1 MAGSLA
7 TPPPASPPVARPV
20 SAVFQPARTSSRL
33 SINGKAGGGS
43 RLSDDDSKTLVK
55 VAVRVRPPLQPSDPG
70 FDLIPQRF
78 QRSMVHVD
86 SPSTISVDSP
96 QGRKLFIFDRVFGE
110 DAEQEP
116 VWDYLHDSV
125 DAFIQGFN
133 VSVLAYGQSG
143 SGKSYTM
150 GTSGPAEQSIVPRA
164 AAALFNQL
172 NQLAGPPPLRRHGSS
187 GLRTPTRYSTA
198 STPTLSSL
206 ARANAIANENWQL
219 KATYVEIYNEQL
231 RDLLVPDSVPPSERA
246 TVVIREDKGRILL
259 TGLHQ
264 IAINSVEDLLNALN
278 FGSSIR
284 QTDATAINAKSS
296 RSHAVFSLN
305 LVQRKNKA
313 QQMSPQEKRYSM
325 PVDALTASD
334 NWVTIDSKLHFVDL
348 AGSERLKNTQASG
361 ERAREGISING
372 GLASLGKV
380 ISQLSSRQAGSHVSY
395 RDSKLTRLLQD
406 SLGGNAITY
415 MIACI
420 TPAEFHL
427 SETLNTVHYAQR
439 ARAIQT
445 KPQIQQ
451 VSDDNDK
458 QTTIERLR
466 AEVSFL
472 RDQIR
477 STERGDRQGYHN
489 QDGAERQSAVEIELQ
504 NHLLDVQESY
514 TALSQRHA
522 KLITEIT
529 MARDT
534 DHSETPTLTQAI
546 GDSAV
551 ERLKRSNSFAEAVE
565 QVVLEY
571 EKTIQSLE
579 SSLAQT
585 RSSLATTEGNLMER
599 ETKFAYAE
607 TVNQQLQGRLQKL
620 TDREASTEH
629 YLHDLEAKLDGHS
642 SGEEKN
648 STVLM
653 ELRKEIA
660 RIRENEAS
668 CEDYIATLEERLA
681 ESDQDMELMQREV
694 DRLEHVVERQ
704 RSLGKLDNL
713 LYEFDHLAENIK
725 PQNVHRLS
733 KPMAN
738 GVSRST
744 EGRRK
749 TSESLL
755 HEAVKT
761 AIPESDSE
769 SGLDGV
775 DSDAGSNIQEKGNA
789 HSKKKTRP
797 KFREVK
803 FSDAKSTAHVD
814 SPSRS
819 PAQPQFSASKLEK
832 VNQELLD
839 LRVEHESTV
848 SEYDLMSAKY
858 EEALR
863 TLSEL
868 QDAVDEARHPAGR
881 KNLGSPSSTR
891 PSSFLEPAR
900 VNELKGGQLSS
911 SRSLLSELSSA
922 GDSSSTVD
930 SVSTEEPLIPI
941 NSNEPHP
948 PSRDEPSLAAEIE
961 RLKRVERAKDDD
973 LDGLR
978 NRYDQLQEQHG
989 ETLDVVEELKAEVQ
1003 KVRMNSPTTPTEPII
1018 RRKSSQNV
1026 MTIDRAHRSLAS
1038 LRNIAAEN
1046 LEDKPDTMQSFEL
1059 NLNTAMHE
1067 LHQRSERVQ
1076 VLESELASVKKEMEG
1091 KMAMISGLTRER
1103 SSLKASSPM
1112 DISVVAS
1119 MHDHLLQHEDQIKT
1133 MQAEHT
1139 AREQELMAE
1148 IDFVR
1153 KAFED
1158 NLQTSRS
1165 DMPGVFPETPAVT
1178 ETNGKQLGHDG
1189 EEVVRLQGEIE
1200 EWQHKHQAAVDS
1212 MEVSERRLL
1221 ATITELESSM
1231 ASVESM
1237 QQRRMREIDCGA
1249 ERDVARTVETD
1260 EERAHHA
1267 RTVQALREEIIEHK
1281 LSINDH
1287 VAKVAELE
1295 RAHATSRVQVQESQR
1310 YKETTNRQL
1319 VMGQEQI
1326 AELERKVQEHQS
1338 DVEFHKHGLRSLH
1351 DSHARELENL
1361 RSTLVTEARE
1371 DMTRRKDDLIKEH
1384 QYAFTKE
1391 ADALNLRIEALT
1403 AQLDEQIE
1411 KYEQLVTERNDI
1423 TSLVERSQSQL
1434 DKVTQEKETA
1444 TRLVNELEDQL
1455 TQSYD
1460 QQRATSHRISILSSN
1475 RDQALQEA
1483 ITARAKLEE
1492 DLDGYRRRLEHFEV
1506 SIPAFGPIGT
1516 YINRE
1521 QGQIRSTSPHVDG
1534 PQPYERS
1541 NSLTSNLRKSTS
1553 VTSLPSPPPAIPL
1566 PPLPAQATANGGPA
1580 PVNAHEYVSVQY
1592 AEDQE
1597 ARIKTI
1603 EKHLFAEKQLTAT
1616 LEEALVDLE
1625 HQGNKTKGDLEAW
1638 KKKCWSYEDE
1648 LTTLKKERNSIRHS
1662 VQAVEEERSARKE
1675 AEAARAHLEE
1685 RMSAL
1690 QKKKKKSGFACF

>member
-7 TPPPASPPVARPV
+7 SSPPASPAAARPL
-20 SAVFQPARTSSRL
+20 SAVFQSTRTSSQL
-33 SINGKAGGGS
+33 SVNGRAAGGS
-43 RLSDDDSKTLVK
+43 RASDEDSKTLVK
-55 VAVRVRPPLQPSDPG
+55 VDPG
-70 FDLIPQRF
+70 FDLIPHRF
-78 QRSMVHVD
+78 QRSMVHVA
-86 SPSTISVDSP
+86 SPTSISVDSP
-96 QGRKLFIFDRVFGE
+96 QGRKLFIFDQVFGA
-110 DAEQEP
+110 DAQQEK
-116 VWDYLHDSV
+116 VWDYVHDSV

-150 GTSGPAEQSIVPRA
+150 GTSGPAEQGDSHLMGIVPRA
-164 AAALFNQL
+164 AAALF

-187 GLRTPTRYSTA
+187 SLRTPTRYSTT
-198 STPTLSSL
+198 SPPTLSNL
-206 ARANAIANENWQL
+206 ARANANENWQL

-231 RDLLVPDSVPPSERA
+231 RDLLVPDSVPPGERA
-246 TVVIREDKGRILL
+246 TVVIREDKGRIFL
-259 TGLHQ
+259 TGLYQ
-264 IAINSVEDLLNALN
+264 IAINSVEDLLNALD

-305 LVQRKNKA
+305 LVQRRSKA
-313 QQMSPQEKRYSM
+313 QQTSHQEKRYSM
-325 PVDALTASD
+325 PVDALSLPD
-334 NWVTIDSKLHFVDL
+334 SWVTVDSKLHFVDL
-348 AGSERLKNTQASG
+348 AGSEQLKNTQASG
-361 ERAREGISING
+361 KRAKEGISINA

-415 MIACI
+415 MIACV

-439 ARAIQT
+439 ARAIQS
-445 KPQIQQ
+445 KPQIQH
-451 VSDDNDK
+451 VSDDSDK
-458 QTTIERLR
+458 QSTIERLR
-466 AEVSFL
+466 TEVAFL
-472 RDQIR
+472 REQIR
-477 STERGDRQGYHN
+477 GIERGERRGHHTQDRG
-489 QDGAERQSAVEIELQ
+489 ERQSEVEIELQ

-522 KLITEIT
+522 KLISEIT
-529 MARDT
+529 MARDAENR
-534 DHSETPTLTQAI
+534 ETPTLTQAI

-551 ERLKRSNSFAEAVE
+551 ERLKRSSSFAEAVE

-571 EKTIQSLE
+571 ETTIQSLE
-579 SSLAQT
+579 SSLAKT
-585 RSSLATTEGNLMER
+585 RSSLATTESNLLER
-599 ETKFAYAE
+599 ETKCAYAE
-607 TVNQQLQGRLQKL
+607 TVNQQLQSRLQKL

-648 STVLM
+648 SAVIV
-653 ELRKEIA
+653 ELRKEIT

-725 PQNVHRLS
+725 PQKNHGSS
-733 KPMAN
+733 KPMTN
-738 GVSRST
+738 GVPRST
-744 EGRRK
+744 EYELEL
-749 TSESLL
+749 SETTLR
-755 HEAVKT
+755 EAATT
-761 AIPESDSE
+761 AIPESDSA
-769 SGLDGV
+769 SDLDEV
-775 DSDAGSNIQEKGNA
+775 VSDADADTQEKSNVHNRKIA
-789 HSKKKTRP
+789 RP

-803 FSDAKSTAHVD
+803 FSDARPAAQVD
-814 SPSRS
+814 SPAHS
-819 PAQPQFSASKLEK
+819 PAQSQFVADKLEN
-832 VNQELLD
+832 VTRELLD

-848 SEYDLMSAKY
+848 SEYDLMSVKY

-863 TLSEL
+863 TLAEL
-868 QDAVDEARHPAGR
+868 QDAVDEARHPAAR

-900 VNELKGGQLSS
+900 VNELKGGQSSS

-922 GDSSSTVD
+922 GDSTSPVD
-930 SVSTEEPLIPI
+930 SANTEEPPAPI
-941 NSNEPHP
+941 ITNGSYSPARN
-948 PSRDEPSLAAEIE
+948 EPSLTLEIE
-961 RLKRVERAKDDD
+961 RLKRLERARDEEMKELKD
-973 LDGLR
+973 
-978 NRYDQLQEQHG
+978 RYSQLQEQHG
-989 ETLDVVEELKAEVQ
+989 ETLDMVEELKAEVQ
-1003 KVRMNSPTTPTEPII
+1003 KAIMNSPTTPTEPLI

-1026 MTIDRAHRSLAS
+1026 MTIDRAHRSFAS
-1038 LRNIAAEN
+1038 LKNIAAEN
-1046 LEDKPDTMQSFEL
+1046 LEDKPDTLQSFEL

-1076 VLESELASVKKEMEG
+1076 VLESELASVKKEMES

-1119 MHDHLLQHEDQIKT
+1119 MHDHLLQHENQIQT
-1133 MQAEHT
+1133 MQEEHA
-1139 AREQELMAE
+1139 ARERELMNE
-1148 IDFVR
+1148 INFVR

-1158 NLQTSRS
+1158 SLHTSRS

-1178 ETNGKQLGHDG
+1178 EMNGKQLGYDA

-1200 EWQHKHQAAVDS
+1200 QWQQKHQAAVES
-1212 MEVSERRLL
+1212 METSERKLQI
-1221 ATITELESSM
+1221 TISELEASM

-1260 EERAHHA
+1260 EERAQHA
-1267 RTVQALREEIIEHK
+1267 QTVQALRGEIAEHT
-1281 LSINDH
+1281 STIQDH
-1287 VAKVAELE
+1287 VAKIVELE
-1295 RAHATSRVQVQESQR
+1295 RAQTSAQVQVEESTR
-1310 YKETTNRQL
+1310 YK
-1319 VMGQEQI
+1319 VMTDQRLALHQDQI
-1326 AELERKVQEHQS
+1326 AELERKVEEHQS
-1338 DVEFHKHGLRSLH
+1338 DVEFHKHGLKSLH
-1351 DSHARELENL
+1351 DSHARELESL
-1361 RSTLVTEARE
+1361 RSRLVTEARE
-1371 DMTRRKDDLIKEH
+1371 DMTRRNEDLIKEH

-1391 ADALNLRIEALT
+1391 ADALNVRIETLT
-1403 AQLDEQIE
+1403 AQLDEQLE
-1411 KYEQLVTERNDI
+1411 KYEQLVKEKDEVAS
-1423 TSLVERSQSQL
+1423 SLDEAQTQL
-1434 DKVTQEKETA
+1434 VKVTEDKETA

-1460 QQRATSHRISILSSN
+1460 QQGATSHRISILNSN

-1483 ITARAKLEE
+1483 LAARAKLED
-1492 DLDGYRRRLEHFEV
+1492 DLDNYRRRLEHVEV
-1506 SIPAFGPIGT
+1506 GEPVLRPLCAHTNG
-1516 YINRE
+1516 E
-1521 QGQIRSTSPHVDG
+1521 QGQMRSTSPHVDG

-1566 PPLPAQATANGGPA
+1566 PPLPAQATSNGGPP

-1592 AEDQE
+1592 AEEQE
-1597 ARIKTI
+1597 ARIKAI

-1648 LTTLKKERNSIRHS
+1648 LTMLKKERNNIRHS

-1685 RMSAL
+1685 KMSAL
-1690 QKKKKKSGFACF
+1690 QKKKKKSGFTCF

>member
-7 TPPPASPPVARPV
+7 SSPPASPPTARPL
-20 SAVFQPARTSSRL
+20 SAIIQPARSPSQV

-43 RLSDDDSKTLVK
+43 RAVDDDGKTLVK
-55 VAVRVRPPLQPSDPG
+55 VG

-78 QRSMVHVD
+78 QRSMVHAA
-86 SPSTISVDSP
+86 SPTSIFIDSP
-96 QGRKLFIFDRVFGE
+96 QGRKPFTFDRVFGE
-110 DAEQEP
+110 EAQQER

-125 DAFIQGFN
+125 NDFIQGFN

-150 GTSGPAEQSIVPRA
+150 GTSGPAEQGDSHLMGIVPRA
-164 AAALFNQL
+164 AAALFH
-172 NQLAGPPPLRRHGSS
+172 QLAGPPPLRRHGSS
-187 GLRTPTRYSTA
+187 SLRTPTRYSTT
-198 STPTLSSL
+198 SPPTLSTL
-206 ARANAIANENWQL
+206 ARASANESWQL
-219 KATYVEIYNEQL
+219 RATYVEIYNEQL
-231 RDLLVPDSVPPSERA
+231 RDLLVPDTVPQNERA
-246 TVVIREDKGRILL
+246 TVIIREDKGRILL
-259 TGLHQ
+259 PGLHQ
-264 IAINSVEDLLNALN
+264 ITLNSVEDLLNALN

-305 LVQRKNKA
+305 LTQRKNKA
-313 QQMSPQEKRYSM
+313 QHMSAQEKRYSM
-325 PVDALTASD
+325 PADALSSPD
-334 NWVTIDSKLHFVDL
+334 NWVTVDSKLHFVDL

-361 ERAREGISING
+361 ERAKEGISINA

-415 MIACI
+415 MIACV

-427 SETLNTVHYAQR
+427 SETLNTVQYAWR
-439 ARAIQT
+439 AQAIQT

-458 QTTIERLR
+458 QAVIERLR
-466 AEVSFL
+466 TEVMFL
-472 RDQIR
+472 RDQVR
-477 STERGDRQGYHN
+477 SGDRRAVDSLDKG
-489 QDGAERQSAVEIELQ
+489 ERQIEVEIELQ

-522 KLITEIT
+522 KLISEIT
-529 MARDT
+529 KAKDT
-534 DHSETPTLTQAI
+534 NHGETPTLTQVV

-551 ERLKRSNSFAEAVE
+551 ERLKRSNSFAEAAE
-565 QVVLEY
+565 QAVLEY
-571 EKTIQSLE
+571 EKTIQRLE
-579 SSLAQT
+579 STLANT
-585 RSSLATTEGNLMER
+585 RSSLATTESSLQER
-599 ETKFAYAE
+599 ETKCAYIENA
-607 TVNQQLQGRLQKL
+607 NQQLHGRLQKMS
-620 TDREASTEH
+620 DHAASSER

-648 STVLM
+648 SAVII
-653 ELRKEIA
+653 ELRKEIS

-668 CEDYIATLEERLA
+668 CEDYISTLEERLA

-694 DRLEHVVERQ
+694 GRLEHVVERQ
-704 RSLGKLDNL
+704 RSLGKLDHL
-713 LYEFDHLAENIK
+713 LYEFDHL
-725 PQNVHRLS
+725 PQNGTPQENRGTS
-733 KPMAN
+733 KPMIN
-738 GVSRST
+738 GVSKSLQN
-744 EGRRK
+744 GRK
-749 TSESLL
+749 LSEVALQ
-755 HEAVKT
+755 EAVET
-761 AIPESDSE
+761 AIPGSDSE
-769 SGLDGV
+769 GDLDQTM
-775 DSDAGSNIQEKGNA
+775 SDNENQYQNRGSVQKEKTT
-789 HSKKKTRP
+789 KPR
-797 KFREVK
+797 FREVK
-803 FSDAKSTAHVD
+803 FSDARSAVHVD
-814 SPSRS
+814 SPAHS
-819 PAQPQFSASKLEK
+819 PAQSQFVADKLEI
-832 VNQELLD
+832 VTQELLD

-863 TLSEL
+863 TLAEL
-868 QDAVDEARHPAGR
+868 QDAVDEARHPATR

-922 GDSSSTVD
+922 GDSTNTVD
-930 SVSTEEPLIPI
+930 LATTEESLTQAI
-941 NSNEPHP
+941 SNETDRTA
-948 PSRDEPSLAAEIE
+948 RDKPQISTEIE
-961 RLKRVERAKDDD
+961 RLKRSGQARDQDMKALRERY
-973 LDGLR
+973 
-978 NRYDQLQEQHG
+978 NRLQELHG

-1003 KVRMNSPTTPTEPII
+1003 KAKMNSPLTPTEPVI

-1026 MTIDRAHRSLAS
+1026 MTIDRAHRSFAS

-1076 VLESELASVKKEMEG
+1076 VLEAELASVKKEMEG
-1091 KMAMISGLTRER
+1091 KMAMISGLARER

-1119 MHDHLLQHEDQIKT
+1119 MHDHLLQHENQIKT
-1133 MQAEHT
+1133 MQEEH
-1139 AREQELMAE
+1139 AHRERQLMNE
-1148 IDFVR
+1148 IEFVR
-1153 KAFED
+1153 KAFDD
-1158 NLQTSRS
+1158 NLQTSGS
-1165 DMPGVFPETPAVT
+1165 GMPGVFPETPAGT
-1178 ETNGKQLGHDG
+1178 EMNGKQLGHDG

-1200 EWQHKHQAAVDS
+1200 EWRQKYQDALDS
-1212 MEVSERRLL
+1212 MQASESKLL
-1221 ATITELESSM
+1221 VTISELEASM

-1237 QQRRMREIDCGA
+1237 QQRRIREIDSGA
-1249 ERDVARTVETD
+1249 ERDVARTVETE
-1260 EERAHHA
+1260 EERAQHA
-1267 RTVQALREEIIEHK
+1267 RTVQVLRDEISEHEATIK
-1281 LSINDH
+1281 NH
-1287 VAKVAELE
+1287 VARIVEMEKVLATSQEDIEDSVRYKTRTEQQLALHQAQVADLE
-1295 RAHATSRVQVQESQR
+1295 R
-1310 YKETTNRQL
+1310 
-1319 VMGQEQI
+1319 M
-1326 AELERKVQEHQS
+1326 VQEHQS
-1338 DVEFHKHGLRSLH
+1338 DIEFHKHGLKSLH
-1351 DSHARELENL
+1351 DSHARDLESL
-1361 RSTLVTEARE
+1361 RSRLVAEARE
-1371 DMTRRKDDLIKEH
+1371 DMIRRNEDLIKEH

-1391 ADALNLRIEALT
+1391 ADALNVRIETLM
-1403 AQLDEQIE
+1403 AQLDQQTEA
-1411 KYEQLVTERNDI
+1411 YEQLGKEKDDVVMSYDQAQAQLSKLTE
-1423 TSLVERSQSQL
+1423 
-1434 DKVTQEKETA
+1434 EKETA

-1460 QQRATSHRISILSSN
+1460 QQRATSHRISIMSST

-1483 ITARAKLEE
+1483 LAAKSKLED
-1492 DLDGYRRRLEHFEV
+1492 DLESCRRRLDHVEV
-1506 SIPAFGPIGT
+1506 RVVYTCFAGVKS
-1516 YINRE
+1516 NEE
-1521 QGQIRSTSPHVDG
+1521 QGQMRSTSPHMDG
-1534 PQPYERS
+1534 PQAYERS
-1541 NSLTSNLRKSTS
+1541 NSLTSGLRKSSS

-1566 PPLPAQATANGGPA
+1566 PPLPAQATANGGPP

-1648 LTTLKKERNSIRHS
+1648 LTMLKKERNSIRHS

-1690 QKKKKKSGFACF
+1690 QKKKKKSGFNCF